1 MQKQNFWKYC
11 AVAVLFLILAAG
23 LFGTLPQQ
31 TMKMNFQKLV
41 IYYSR
46 STNEYYLAAFST
58 DESTRPGKLDT
69 MNVHVILE
77 TNDGQKTTIDN
88 GDLKISCLG
97 NMYNKVIGEKNT
109 LFRFNL
115 VIDNSGSIDKD
126 SFKYVQNS
134 LKRFIEL
141 IPLVF
146 EAQVIHFAQ
155 KVQVVPGFTKDKQEL
170 IAVIDKPMLRGN
182 TALFDAVDDG
192 INQLI
197 SGGDE
202 VPLRFSVVLT
212 DGKDTASKKNP
223 KPKVFKEKIVQL
235 CRQNNIALFIIG
247 ITDNVDSKL
256 MKEMT
261 MYGFYQHIK
270 DFPDIDTAF
279 DSILNVIKDTYI
291 IKIPAVEDFARLKK
305 IYLVKQTP
313 GGNQETIQDFIVH

>member
-1 MQKQNFWKYC
+1 MQKQIFWKYC
-11 AVAVLFLILAAG
+11 VVVMLFLILVAG
-23 LFGTLPQQ
+23 LFGTLPQRP
-31 TMKMNFQKLV
+31 MLMNFQKLV
-41 IYYSR
+41 IYHSR
-46 STNEYYLAAFST
+46 STSEYYLAAFST
-58 DESTRPGKLDT
+58 DGSTRPGKLDT

-77 TNDGQKTTIDN
+77 MNDGKQTPIDN

-115 VIDNSGSIDKD
+115 VIDNSGSIDMD

-155 KVQVVPGFTKDKQEL
+155 KVQVETNFTKDKQKL
-170 IAVIDKPMLRGN
+170 IAAIGKPMLRGN
-182 TALFDAVDDG
+182 TALFDAVDEG
-192 INQLI
+192 MNQLI
-197 SGGDE
+197 SGGDQ

-212 DGKDTASKKNP
+212 DGKNNASKKNP
-223 KPKVFKEKIVQL
+223 KPNVFKEKIVQL

-256 MKEMT
+256 MKEMS

-279 DSILNVIKDTYI
+279 DTILNVIKDTYI
-291 IKIPAVEDFARLKK
+291 IKIPAVEDFARLEK
-305 IYLVKQTP
+305 IYLIKKTP
-313 GGNQETIQDFIVH
+313 GGSTETIQDFIVH